1 MPTKWMQ
8 RLRTVS
14 ILVNVLTMKKIGK
27 KSQIL
32 EGRIVWLAFP
42 IKKAP

>member
-1 MPTKWMQ
+1 MQ

-27 KSQIL
+27 KSQISKGAL
-32 EGRIVWLAFP
+32 FGLLFQ
-42 IKKAP
+42 